1 MGDVAGE
8 DDSGET
14 HKTLLSQG
22 LAEMRRGADTSNRY
36 MQVLHTFGPAMIG
49 VMAWAELEKSQ
60 AISDVM
66 TVTDEAFIHL
76 VIRNYQDRW
85 TMMAERTQ

>member
-1 MGDVAGE
+1 
-8 DDSGET
+8 
-14 HKTLLSQG
+14 
-22 LAEMRRGADTSNRY
+22 
-36 MQVLHTFGPAMIG
+36 MIG

-76 VIRNYQDRW
+76 VIRNYEDRW
-85 TMMAERTQ
+85 TMMAERTQYIREAKSVLVSYLCTNST